1 MLLHYLICYDIQCD
15 KKRLKLAKYLRKIGF
30 RRLQKS
36 VFVGKIKPKKA
47 ILLASELFQFINQSI
62 DRLSILPITKDI
74 LPKMESFGQDKL
86 TLDWLRAV
94 PQTSNWL

>member
-1 MLLHYLICYDIQCD
+1 MMDYYLICYDISGD
-15 KKRLKLAKYLRKIGF
+15 KARNTIAKRLRKMGF

-36 VFVGKIKPKKA
+36 VFVGKIKAKKA
-47 ILLASELFQFINQSI
+47 TLLAAELLQFINHNM
-62 DRLSILPITKDI
+62 DRLSILPISKDI
-74 LPKMESFGQDKL
+74 LPKMESLGQDKF